1 MGDCTHGRC
10 VLDRFH
16 HPRVAGPEVSK
27 RSVNDYYSGL
37 KNRILPRELAFDID
51 GVFADTFRVFVE
63 TARKDYGVRIDYEDI
78 TEYEFLSVIDMEEDI
93 ASEIIGRILSDPI
106 RMGIE
111 PLRGSVEV
119 LSKLAATGP
128 ILFVT
133 ARPEK
138 EAISAWVRLQLPGAD
153 SGSIRVEAT
162 ATHLQKLPVLL
173 SHGIRYFVEDRLD
186 TCYLIEEA
194 SLVPIVFEQP
204 WNRKAHP
211 FCRVK
216 DWSELGAL
224 IDWGEAAPS

>member
-1 MGDCTHGRC
+1 VGDLHS
-10 VLDRFH
+10 
-16 HPRVAGPEVSK
+16 E
-27 RSVNDYYSGL
+27 L
-37 KNRILPRELAFDID
+37 KNKIPPRELAFDID

-63 TARKDYGVRIDYEDI
+63 TAQKDYGVRIEYEDI
-78 TEYEFLSVIDMEEDI
+78 TEYDFLSVIDMEEDI

-111 PLRGSVEV
+111 PIMGSVEV
-119 LSKLAATGP
+119 LTKLAATSP

-138 EAISAWVRLQLPGAD
+138 EAISAWVNQKLHGAD
-153 SGSIRVEAT
+153 SGLIRVEAT
-162 ATHLQKLPVLL
+162 TTHLQKLPVLL
-173 SHGIRYFVEDRLD
+173 NHGIRYFVEDRLD
-186 TCYLIEEA
+186 TCYVIEEA

-216 DWSELGAL
+216 DWWELASL
-224 IDWGEAAPS
+224 IDWGETAPNSELLV

>member
-1 MGDCTHGRC
+1 VGDLHS
-10 VLDRFH
+10 
-16 HPRVAGPEVSK
+16 E
-27 RSVNDYYSGL
+27 L
-37 KNRILPRELAFDID
+37 KNRIPPRELAFDID

-63 TARKDYGVRIDYEDI
+63 TAQKDYGVRIEYEDI

-111 PLRGSVEV
+111 PMGGSVEV
-119 LSKLAATGP
+119 LTKLAAAGP

-138 EAISAWVRLQLPGAD
+138 EAISAWVNQKLHRAD
-153 SGSIRVEAT
+153 SGLIRVEAT

-173 SHGIRYFVEDRLD
+173 NHGIRYFVEDRLD

-204 WNRKAHP
+204 WNRKGHP

-216 DWSELGAL
+216 DWWELASL
-224 IDWGEAAPS
+224 IDWGETPPNSGRLV